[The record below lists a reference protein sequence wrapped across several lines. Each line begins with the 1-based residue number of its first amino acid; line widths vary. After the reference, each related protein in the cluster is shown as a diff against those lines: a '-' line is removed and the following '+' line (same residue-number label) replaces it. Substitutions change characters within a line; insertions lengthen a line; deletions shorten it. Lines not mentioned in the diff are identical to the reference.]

1 MTKVSSTLLD
11 ELSGKLGKG
20 VVFRQTAHGTVMA
33 KAGRRNQKRSELQA
47 EVRCRFAN
55 VSANYRLYAG
65 KLMQAFEGK
74 GAGVSDFNQ
83 YLGVNFSNP
92 VFITKGMRVAGCC
105 VLADYTF
112 TVGSLQ
118 PIGMALNGS
127 GVLVSD
133 LALGSL
139 VIDEHTTVS
148 DLSLALIAENE
159 AWEEGDQ
166 LTFFYGSQYMDA
178 QGMPRATMVAKKVI
192 LSVDDETGLWE
203 AVGSEGFTSI
213 ASAGSGTVLGMS
225 VALENSGAAW
235 VHSRDKVSGDT
246 LVSTQQLVVVSDILD
261 SYRTY
266 AAMKASADSYGGINS
281 KRVYLNP
288 MSEASSFSMTSNSSN
303 PSMPSGSGGGESP
316 AGGETQTPS
325 GGSGDSQTPSG
336 GSGESQSPSG
346 GESQAVTVAAPVISG
361 TTPFEDTTSVTIM
374 GPDGAEIRYTTDGST
389 PTGESTLY
397 SGAFGLSDTTTVKA
411 IAVIGETSSEVTSK
425 VFTKEDDGGLITS

>member
-33 KAGRRNQKRSELQA
+33 KAGRRSQKRSELQA

-65 KLMQAFEGK
+65 KLMQAFESK

-148 DLSLALIAENE
+148 DLSLALIAQNE

-166 LTFFYGSQYMDA
+166 LTFFYGSQYLDA

-246 LVSTQQLVVVSDILD
+246 LVSTQNLVVVSDILD

-288 MSEASSFSMTSNSSN
+288 TSEASSFSMPSNSSN
-303 PSMPSGSGGGESP
+303 PSQGGGESP
-316 AGGETQTPS
+316 AGGGSGGGSETPS
-325 GGSGDSQTPSG
+325 GGSGDSQT
-336 GSGESQSPSG
+336 PSG

-361 TTPFEDTTSVTIM
+361 TTPFEDTTSVTIT

>member
-74 GAGVSDFNQ
+74 DAGVSDFNQ

-148 DLSLALIAENE
+148 DLSLALIAQNE

-235 VHSRDKVSGDT
+235 VQSRDKVSGDT

-288 MSEASSFSMTSNSSN
+288 TSEASSYLTSEATGGS
-303 PSMPSGSGGGESP
+303 SGGGSE
-316 AGGETQTPS
+316 TPS
-325 GGSGDSQTPSG
+325 GGSGDSQSPSG
-336 GSGESQSPSG
+336 GSGGSQTPSG

-361 TTPFEDTTSVTIM
+361 TTPFEDTTSVTIT

>member
-148 DLSLALIAENE
+148 DLSLALIAQNE

-166 LTFFYGSQYMDA
+166 LTFFYGSQYLDA

-246 LVSTQQLVVVSDILD
+246 LVSTQNLVVVSDILD

-288 MSEASSFSMTSNSSN
+288 TSEGSSFSMTSQ
-303 PSMPSGSGGGESP
+303 GGGESP
-316 AGGETQTPS
+316 AGG
-325 GGSGDSQTPSG
+325 GSQT
-336 GSGESQSPSG
+336 PSG

-361 TTPFEDTTSVTIM
+361 TTPFEDTTSVTIT

-411 IAVIGETSSEVTSK
+411 IAVIGEASSEVTSK

>member
-33 KAGRRNQKRSELQA
+33 KAGRRSQKRSELQA

-74 GAGVSDFNQ
+74 DAGVSDFNQ

-148 DLSLALIAENE
+148 DLSLALIAQNE

-166 LTFFYGSQYMDA
+166 LTFFYGAQYLDA

-246 LVSTQQLVVVSDILD
+246 LVSTQNLVVVSDILD

-288 MSEASSFSMTSNSSN
+288 TSETSSYLTSEATGGS
-303 PSMPSGSGGGESP
+303 SGGGSE
-316 AGGETQTPS
+316 TPS
-325 GGSGDSQTPSG
+325 GGSGDSQSPSG
-336 GSGESQSPSG
+336 GSGGSQTPSG

-361 TTPFEDTTSVTIM
+361 TTPFEDTTSVTIT

>member
-65 KLMQAFEGK
+65 KLMQAFESK

-148 DLSLALIAENE
+148 DLSLALIAQNE

-166 LTFFYGSQYMDA
+166 LTFFYGSQYLDV

-288 MSEASSFSMTSNSSN
+288 TSESSSCLTCEATGGSSGG
-303 PSMPSGSGGGESP
+303 GSSAGQGGGESP
-316 AGGETQTPS
+316 AGG
-325 GGSGDSQTPSG
+325 GSQAPGG
-336 GSGESQSPSG
+336 GSGETQSPSG

-361 TTPFEDTTSVTIM
+361 TTPFEDTTSVTIT

-425 VFTKEDDGGLITS
+425 VFTKEDDGLITS

>member
-33 KAGRRNQKRSELQA
+33 KAGRRSQKRSELQA

-74 GAGVSDFNQ
+74 DAGVSDFNQ

-148 DLSLALIAENE
+148 DLSLALIAQNE

-288 MSEASSFSMTSNSSN
+288 TSEVSSFSMTSNSSN

-316 AGGETQTPS
+316 AGGGS
-325 GGSGDSQTPSG
+325 GG
-336 GSGESQSPSG
+336 GSETPSG

-361 TTPFEDTTSVTIM
+361 TTPFEDTTSVTIT

>member
-33 KAGRRNQKRSELQA
+33 KAGRRSQKRSELQA

-133 LALGSL
+133 LALGGL

-148 DLSLALIAENE
+148 DLSLALIAQNE

-288 MSEASSFSMTSNSSN
+288 TSEASSYLTSEATGGSSGG
-303 PSMPSGSGGGESP
+303 GSSASQGGGESP
-316 AGGETQTPS
+316 AGGGNT
-325 GGSGDSQTPSG
+325 GGGSQTPSG
-336 GSGESQSPSG
+336 GSGGSQTPSG

-361 TTPFEDTTSVTIM
+361 TTPFEDTTSVTIT

-411 IAVIGETSSEVTSK
+411 IAVIGEASSEVTSK

>member
-33 KAGRRNQKRSELQA
+33 KAGRRSQKRSELQA

-148 DLSLALIAENE
+148 DLSLALIAQNE

-166 LTFFYGSQYMDA
+166 LTFFYGSQYLDA

-246 LVSTQQLVVVSDILD
+246 LVSTQNLVVVSDILD

-288 MSEASSFSMTSNSSN
+288 TSEASSYLTS
-303 PSMPSGSGGGESP
+303 
-316 AGGETQTPS
+316 GETQTPS
-325 GGSGDSQTPSG
+325 GGSGDSQT
-336 GSGESQSPSG
+336 PSG

-361 TTPFEDTTSVTIM
+361 TTPFEDTTSVTIT

>member
-33 KAGRRNQKRSELQA
+33 KAGRRSQKRSELQA

-74 GAGVSDFNQ
+74 DAGVSDFNQ

-148 DLSLALIAENE
+148 DLSLALIAQNE

-203 AVGSEGFTSI
+203 TVGSEGFTSI

-246 LVSTQQLVVVSDILD
+246 LVSTQNLVFLCDILD

-288 MSEASSFSMTSNSSN
+288 TSEASSFSMTSQG
-303 PSMPSGSGGGESP
+303 GSGGGESP

-361 TTPFEDTTSVTIM
+361 TTPFEDTTSVTIT

-425 VFTKEDDGGLITS
+425 VFTKEDDGLITS

>member
-33 KAGRRNQKRSELQA
+33 KAGRRSQKRSELQA

-74 GAGVSDFNQ
+74 DAGVSDFNQ

-148 DLSLALIAENE
+148 DLSLALIAQNE

-166 LTFFYGSQYMDA
+166 LTFFYGSQYLDA

-288 MSEASSFSMTSNSSN
+288 TSEASSFSMTSSASS
-303 PSMPSGSGGGESP
+303 PSMPSGSSAGQGGGNT
-316 AGGETQTPS
+316 GGDSQMPS
-325 GGSGDSQTPSG
+325 GGSGD
-336 GSGESQSPSG
+336 SQSPSG

-361 TTPFEDTTSVTIM
+361 TTPFEDTTSVTIT

-411 IAVIGETSSEVTSK
+411 IAVIGEASSEVTSK
-425 VFTKEDDGGLITS
+425 VFTKEDNGGLITS

>member
-1 MTKVSSTLLD
+1 
-11 ELSGKLGKG
+11 
-20 VVFRQTAHGTVMA
+20 
-33 KAGRRNQKRSELQA
+33 
-47 EVRCRFAN
+47 
-55 VSANYRLYAG
+55 
-65 KLMQAFEGK
+65 MQAFEGK
-74 GAGVSDFNQ
+74 DAGVSDFNQ

-92 VFITKGMRVAGCC
+92 VFITKGMRVVGCC

-148 DLSLALIAENE
+148 DLSLALIAQNE

-246 LVSTQQLVVVSDILD
+246 LVSTQNLVVVSDILD

-288 MSEASSFSMTSNSSN
+288 TSEASSFSMTSQG
-303 PSMPSGSGGGESP
+303 GSGGGESP
-316 AGGETQTPS
+316 AGG
-325 GGSGDSQTPSG
+325 DSQTPGG

-361 TTPFEDTTSVTIM
+361 TTPFEDTTSVTIT

>member
-74 GAGVSDFNQ
+74 DAGVSDFNQ

-148 DLSLALIAENE
+148 DLSLALIAQNE

-166 LTFFYGSQYMDA
+166 LTFFYGSQYLDA

-288 MSEASSFSMTSNSSN
+288 TSEASSYLTSEATGGS
-303 PSMPSGSGGGESP
+303 SGGGSE
-316 AGGETQTPS
+316 TPS
-325 GGSGDSQTPSG
+325 GGSGDSQSPSG
-336 GSGESQSPSG
+336 GSGGSQTPSG

-361 TTPFEDTTSVTIM
+361 TTPFEDTTSVTIT

>member
-148 DLSLALIAENE
+148 DLSLALIAQNE

-166 LTFFYGSQYMDA
+166 LTFFYGSQYLDA

-288 MSEASSFSMTSNSSN
+288 TSEISSFSMTSQG
-303 PSMPSGSGGGESP
+303 GSGGGESP
-316 AGGETQTPS
+316 AGGGSETP
-325 GGSGDSQTPSG
+325 GG

-361 TTPFEDTTSVTIM
+361 TTPFEDTTSVTIT

-411 IAVIGETSSEVTSK
+411 IAVIGEASSEVTSK

>member
-1 MTKVSSTLLD
+1 M
-11 ELSGKLGKG
+11 
-20 VVFRQTAHGTVMA
+20 
-33 KAGRRNQKRSELQA
+33 
-47 EVRCRFAN
+47 
-55 VSANYRLYAG
+55 SANYRLYAG

-74 GAGVSDFNQ
+74 GTGVSDFNQ

-148 DLSLALIAENE
+148 DLSLALIAQNE

-246 LVSTQQLVVVSDILD
+246 LVSTQQLVVVSDILA

-266 AAMKASADSYGGINS
+266 AAMKASADSYDGINS

-288 MSEASSFSMTSNSSN
+288 TSEASSFSM
-303 PSMPSGSGGGESP
+303 PSQGGGNT
-316 AGGETQTPS
+316 GGDPQTP
-325 GGSGDSQTPSG
+325 GG

-361 TTPFEDTTSVTIM
+361 TTPFEDTTSVTIT

-411 IAVIGETSSEVTSK
+411 IAVIGEASSEVTSK

>member
-33 KAGRRNQKRSELQA
+33 KAGRRSQKRSELQA

-148 DLSLALIAENE
+148 DLSLALIAQNE

-166 LTFFYGSQYMDA
+166 LTFFYGSQYLDA

-246 LVSTQQLVVVSDILD
+246 LVSTQNLVVVSDILD

-288 MSEASSFSMTSNSSN
+288 TSEISSYLTSEATGGS
-303 PSMPSGSGGGESP
+303 SGGGSS
-316 AGGETQTPS
+316 AGQ
-325 GGSGDSQTPSG
+325 GGGNTGGDSQTPSG

-361 TTPFEDTTSVTIM
+361 TTPFEDTTSVTIT

-425 VFTKEDDGGLITS
+425 VFTKEDDGLITS

>member
-65 KLMQAFEGK
+65 KLMQAFESK

-148 DLSLALIAENE
+148 DLSLALIAQNE

-288 MSEASSFSMTSNSSN
+288 TSEVSSYLTYEATGGSSGG
-303 PSMPSGSGGGESP
+303 GSSAGQGGGESP
-316 AGGETQTPS
+316 AGG
-325 GGSGDSQTPSG
+325 GSQT
-336 GSGESQSPSG
+336 PSG

-361 TTPFEDTTSVTIM
+361 TTPFEDTTSVTIT

-411 IAVIGETSSEVTSK
+411 IAVIGEASSEVTSK
-425 VFTKEDDGGLITS
+425 VFTKEDDGLITS